1 MERKHRRGS
10 GGRVYVLCLQVV
22 GLLTALVTLAA
33 ALLKL
38 R

>member
-10 GGRVYVLCLQVV
+10 WGRAYTLCLKVV
-22 GLLTALVTLAA
+22 GLLTALATLAA

-38 R
+38 